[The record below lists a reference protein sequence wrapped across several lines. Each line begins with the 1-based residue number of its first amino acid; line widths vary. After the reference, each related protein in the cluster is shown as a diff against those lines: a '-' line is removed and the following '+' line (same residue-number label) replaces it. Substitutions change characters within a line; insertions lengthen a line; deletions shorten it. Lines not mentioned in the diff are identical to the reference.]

1 MGGKNM
7 DNKPKYL
14 WVNGRFCQVTEE
26 VYEAY
31 IRQSRKIRYYER
43 ELKTERFVV
52 DMENQR
58 VQIIPSREDSLDRLV
73 DSGQQFADQ
82 RECVENTVMRI
93 ELIERIHEAIQCLTL
108 EEQRLIN
115 ELFFKGRT
123 EGDFAVSLG
132 ISQVAIHK
140 RKEKILKKLRIFFE
154 N

>member
-1 MGGKNM
+1 M

>member
-1 MGGKNM
+1 M

-58 VQIIPSREDSLDRLV
+58 VQIIPSREDSLDRLG
-73 DSGQQFADQ
+73 DS
-82 RECVENTVMRI
+82 
-93 ELIERIHEAIQCLTL
+93 
-108 EEQRLIN
+108 
-115 ELFFKGRT
+115 
-123 EGDFAVSLG
+123 S
-132 ISQVAIHK
+132 
-140 RKEKILKKLRIFFE
+140 LRIRG
-154 N
+154 NVWRTQ

>member
-1 MGGKNM
+1 M
-7 DNKPKYL
+7 
-14 WVNGRFCQVTEE
+14 
-26 VYEAY
+26 
-31 IRQSRKIRYYER
+31 
-43 ELKTERFVV
+43 
-52 DMENQR
+52 
-58 VQIIPSREDSLDRLV
+58 

-93 ELIERIHEAIQCLTL
+93 ELIEQIHEAVQRLTL